1 MITLTFICPK
11 CGTCCLC
18 GVRAQDDV
26 LSLAN
31 GLPVRLRCGA
41 CRVDNFV
48 TGKPNQRRHRAAG
61 RWYRFFGHC
70 LKIAAV
76 CRRRA
81 RETQNPGLRAFFLK
95 RERYWLRTGWES
107 DLAQDAAMIEAHTA
121 VVSSPAA

>member
-11 CGTCCLC
+11 CGMCCLC
-18 GVRAQDDV
+18 GVQAQDDI

-41 CRVDNFV
+41 CRADSFV
-48 TGKPNQRRHRAAG
+48 SGKPSRSWDRAAG

-76 CRRRA
+76 CRRCA
-81 RETQNPGLRAFFLK
+81 LETQNPGLRAFFLK

-121 VVSSPAA
+121 VVSSPGA